1 MYTISEVAKL
11 LGVSAHTLRY
21 YEKEEI
27 IVPKRNAHG
36 ERLYD
41 ESHVAWLRFV
51 MRLKQTQMPLTQ
63 IREYARLYKEGE
75 HTTIARLNLLED
87 HRNAV
92 QNQIMNLEATE
103 KMLADKI
110 ATYKALISEHRD

>member
-1 MYTISEVAKL
+1 MYYTISEVAKL

-27 IVPKRNAHG
+27 IVPQRNAHG

-51 MRLKQTQMPLTQ
+51 MSYIKKESLQ
-63 IREYARLYKEGE
+63 LYP
-75 HTTIARLNLLED
+75 
-87 HRNAV
+87 V
-92 QNQIMNLEATE
+92 
-103 KMLADKI
+103 
-110 ATYKALISEHRD
+110 